1 MADEGKAAAPAAKS
15 RKPSMMI
22 GAIVVLALAGGGY
35 FWKTQKAAHSE
46 SQAQA
51 ELAKVD
57 LYLPLDPPFVV
68 NFKDGESLRYLQ
80 VGVTLMSRDPKAI
93 DAAKNAGPEIRDA
106 LVSLFSNQDYSVI
119 VNAAGRKKLQ
129 DQALETV
136 RRIVN
141 EHTGKPGID
150 ALYFTSFVMQ

>member
-1 MADEGKAAAPAAKS
+1 MADEEKAAAPAKKS
-15 RKPSMMI
+15 RKPMMMI
-22 GAIVVLALAGGGY
+22 GAVVVLALAGGGY

-46 SQAQA
+46 GQTQA

-93 DAAKNAGPEIRDA
+93 DAAKSAGPEIRDA
-106 LVSLFSNQDYSVI
+106 LVSLFSNQEYSVI
-119 VNAAGRKKLQ
+119 VTAPGRRKLQ

>member
-1 MADEGKAAAPAAKS
+1 MADEEKAAAPAKKS
-15 RKPSMMI
+15 RKPMMVI

-35 FWKTQKAAHSE
+35 FWKTQKAHSE
-46 SQAQA
+46 SQTA

-93 DAAKNAGPEIRDA
+93 DAAKSAGPEIRDA
-106 LVSLFSNQDYSVI
+106 LVSLFSNQEYSVI
-119 VNAAGRKKLQ
+119 INAAGRRKLQ